1 MRASSG
7 PLEAKAMGTRHLV
20 FMLVLQVSTK
30 SLGLRESN
38 LTERAEVFLSHCDI
52 GSVVLDGS

>member
-1 MRASSG
+1 
-7 PLEAKAMGTRHLV
+7 MGTRHLV